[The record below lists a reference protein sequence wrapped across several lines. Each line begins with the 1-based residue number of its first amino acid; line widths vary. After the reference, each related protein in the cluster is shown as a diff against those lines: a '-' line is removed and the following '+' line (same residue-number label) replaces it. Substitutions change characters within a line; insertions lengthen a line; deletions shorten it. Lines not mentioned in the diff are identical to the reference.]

1 MFKFGKSEFKIK
13 SADLSASFTT
23 YDDEEDTEF
32 VWYMK
37 NYKV

>member
-1 MFKFGKSEFKIK
+1 MFKLGKSEFKVK
-13 SADLSASFTT
+13 KADLHASFTT
-23 YDDEEDTEF
+23 WDDEEIEF